1 MGVREKND
9 GCIFGGVKM
18 REIDEYLNIL
28 YKRLNL
34 SDKETAELKAEMQNH
49 LLDSVRELKE
59 EGKSDQESVK
69 IAIERFGDPFG
80 IGGELPGILMVSR
93 KRFKKLILIISII
106 IILLIIC
113 TSVVYVDNMK
123 TNKRLEAADLDKR
136 AAIEELQQVKLNK
149 DYRDVFVQFSKLAA
163 VYDHSDSLSK
173 DLKAKH
179 NIEIIDKIG
188 QMNRT
193 FKYHNTVLIA
203 VAIIASDTKFEC
215 TLFKDITE
223 LAVMKLSDSAFI
235 LDLAQK
241 ARDADTDEEIQEL
254 SKEIKKAK
262 EKADFKTFEEAEKY
276 NSTLQ

>member
-1 MGVREKND
+1 
-9 GCIFGGVKM
+9 M
-18 REIDEYLNIL
+18 REIDEYLDVL

-34 SDKETAELKAEMQNH
+34 SDKQTAELKAEMQNH

-93 KRFKKLILIISII
+93 KRFNKLILIISII
-106 IILLIIC
+106 IMLMIIC
-113 TSVVYVDNMK
+113 ISVVYVDNMK

-163 VYDHSDSLSK
+163 VYNHSDSLSK

-179 NIEIIDKIG
+179 NIETIDMIG

-193 FKYHNTVLIA
+193 FKYHNTALISVA
-203 VAIIASDTKFEC
+203 VIASDTKFEC
-215 TLFKDITE
+215 PLFKDIAE
-223 LAVMKLSDSAFI
+223 LSVMKLSDSASI
-235 LDLAQK
+235 LDFALK
-241 ARDADTDEEIQEL
+241 ARDADTDDEIQEL
-254 SKEIKKAK
+254 IKEIKKAK
-262 EKADFKTFEEAEKY
+262 EKADFRTYEEAEKY